1 MVNAHCGQEFEILAL
16 ADRPPRGLLLHR
28 LMYDGGL
35 AWNGRRL
42 SRIEGIRIEVCH
54 RSGKKMLNGRKRTTV
69 DRTGSVLS
77 QESQMLWST
86 VPLMFGKIVLRV
98 PAVILDHQ
106 SIARNLGNNRRRGN
120 RT

>member
-1 MVNAHCGQEFEILAL
+1 
-16 ADRPPRGLLLHR
+16 
-28 LMYDGGL
+28 
-35 AWNGRRL
+35 
-42 SRIEGIRIEVCH
+42 
-54 RSGKKMLNGRKRTTV
+54 
-69 DRTGSVLS
+69 
-77 QESQMLWST
+77 MLWST